1 MFPTAHTK
9 TADTEQKTSPDPKQ
23 FYKSH
28 FDSYKSHFDSYKS
41 RRDSYKSHFDSYKS
55 RRDSYK
61 SHFDFN
67 NYLDSRQLCS
77 QLSPRKNLLFLLL

>member
-1 MFPTAHTK
+1 MCTAMFPTAHTK

-41 RRDSYKSHFDSYKS
+41 RRDSYKSHFD
-55 RRDSYK
+55 
-61 SHFDFN
+61 FN

-77 QLSPRKNLLFLLL
+77 QPSPRKNLLFLLL